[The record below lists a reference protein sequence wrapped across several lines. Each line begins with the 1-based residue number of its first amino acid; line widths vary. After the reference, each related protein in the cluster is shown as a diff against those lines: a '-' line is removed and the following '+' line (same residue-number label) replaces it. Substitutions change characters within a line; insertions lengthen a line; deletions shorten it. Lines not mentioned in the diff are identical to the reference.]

1 MPGTP
6 AGIGETDPMHPGL
19 VILIALLGGIA
30 IAVQAQFAGV
40 LDARMGALDALTVS
54 FVSAGVVIAG
64 VRLAS
69 GDLDPSVWRG
79 APWWA
84 YLVGVLALVIVGAV
98 GFATVRVG
106 LVPTLA
112 TVTVAQFTAG
122 AVIAHF
128 GWFGGTADPIDLQ
141 TLGGIVLLCVGG
153 WLVLR

>member
-1 MPGTP
+1 
-6 AGIGETDPMHPGL
+6 MHPGL
-19 VILIALLGGIA
+19 VILVALVGGVA

-40 LDARMGALDALTVS
+40 LDERMGAIDALTVS

-69 GDLDPSVWRG
+69 GDVDPGVWRG
-79 APWWA
+79 APWWS
-84 YLVGVLALVIVGAV
+84 YLVGVLALVIVGAI

-112 TVTVAQFTAG
+112 TVTVAQFTTG

-128 GWFGGTADPIDLQ
+128 GWFGGTPDPIDLE
-141 TLGGIVLLCVGG
+141 TVGGIALLCLGG